1 MNLPFFRS
9 ILQATLK
16 TKLFPGCFPNAT
28 KFALNTISGATR
40 IVKYYFKKNVT
51 GLLVLYDIYLAGFE
65 NKNCDLFNHGQKK
78 AKTRVLI
85 GPKSIQRR
93 KIEG

>member
-1 MNLPFFRS
+1 M
-9 ILQATLK
+9 
-16 TKLFPGCFPNAT
+16 FPNAT
-28 KFALNTISGATR
+28 KFALITISGAPR
-40 IVKYYFKKNVT
+40 IVKHYFKKNVT
-51 GLLVLYDIYLAGFE
+51 GLQVLYGIYLAGFE

-85 GPKSIQRR
+85 GPKSIQTLQRR